1 MTKFVAILNVIAWSG
16 FWAFGYLALTA
27 DGLSDRQIV
36 IAALLAFA
44 GFVGGI
50 LAYMKLVRAA
60 EASGYARK
68 SNQLDAETRN
78 RAHAKGAS

>member
-1 MTKFVAILNVIAWSG
+1 MTKIVAVLNVIAWSG

-36 IAALLAFA
+36 LAVLLAFA

-50 LAYMKLVRAA
+50 LAYMALVRSA
-60 EASGYARK
+60 EATGYARK
-68 SNQLDAETRN
+68 PNQPDVETRN
-78 RAHAKGAS
+78 RAHAKGAN